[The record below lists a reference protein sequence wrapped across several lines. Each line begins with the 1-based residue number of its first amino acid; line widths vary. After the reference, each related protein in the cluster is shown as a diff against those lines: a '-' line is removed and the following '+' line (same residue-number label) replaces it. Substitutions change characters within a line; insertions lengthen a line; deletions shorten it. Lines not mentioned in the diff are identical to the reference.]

1 MHCPDS
7 ACVVVRTT
15 VTSARAVGTVEERV
29 ARVETE
35 VIGLD
40 RRLGRLEDAVRD
52 LRTDVTEFRSALES
66 KMDRQFHW
74 LVGLMFSA
82 LVAVVIALVRR

>member
-1 MHCPDS
+1 
-7 ACVVVRTT
+7 
-15 VTSARAVGTVEERV
+15 VEERV
-29 ARVETE
+29 VRVETE

-40 RRLGRLEDAVRD
+40 RRLGRLEDAVK
-52 LRTDVTEFRSALES
+52 DVRADVKEFRLDMNGRLVSFESKLDGRLLSLES

>member
-1 MHCPDS
+1 VI
-7 ACVVVRTT
+7 AVEARVV
-15 VTSARAVGTVEERV
+15 
-29 ARVETE
+29 RVETE

-40 RRLGRLEDAVRD
+40 RRLGRLEEAVKD
-52 LRTDVTEFRSALES
+52 FRSDMNGRLTSLEG

-74 LVGLMFSA
+74 LVGLLFSA

>member
-1 MHCPDS
+1 ML
-7 ACVVVRTT
+7 
-15 VTSARAVGTVEERV
+15 TVEERV
-29 ARVETE
+29 VRVETE

-40 RRLGRLEDAVRD
+40 RRLDRLEDAVK
-52 LRTDVTEFRSALES
+52 EFRSEMNS

>member
-1 MHCPDS
+1 ML
-7 ACVVVRTT
+7 
-15 VTSARAVGTVEERV
+15 ARPKPCEGAVTVEERMV
-29 ARVETE
+29 RVETE
-35 VIGLD
+35 VVGID
-40 RRLGRLEDAVRD
+40 RRLGRLEDAVK
-52 LRTDVTEFRSALES
+52 EFRSEING

>member
-1 MHCPDS
+1 ML
-7 ACVVVRTT
+7 
-15 VTSARAVGTVEERV
+15 TVEERV
-29 ARVETE
+29 VRVETE

-40 RRLGRLEDAVRD
+40 RRLDRLEQ
-52 LRTDVTEFRSALES
+52 TVTEFRSDMNGRLLSLEG
-66 KMDRQFHW
+66 KIDRQFHW

>member
-1 MHCPDS
+1 M
-7 ACVVVRTT
+7 A
-15 VTSARAVGTVEERV
+15 TVEERV
-29 ARVETE
+29 VRVETE

-40 RRLGRLEDAVRD
+40 RRLDRLEDAVK
-52 LRTDVTEFRSALES
+52 EFRSEMNGRFLSLES

-74 LVGLMFSA
+74 LVGLMFSSVVSA